1 MWEPIPFAGVA
12 GNAGANDILP
22 CRLSS
27 TVTWQHVI
35 DIQIV
40 TLEEFPA
47 VLACVLITL
56 KDVEAREFHFFL
68 RQSVEEAKN
77 NDAGNT
83 DLE

>member
-1 MWEPIPFAGVA
+1 M
-12 GNAGANDILP
+12 
-22 CRLSS
+22 
-27 TVTWQHVI
+27 I

-77 NDAGNT
+77 NDPWNA
-83 DLE
+83 DLERDCLQHPRFRVGK